1 MIVNRPLLVHTWDG
15 VGGVFTGIMSFHV
28 EKKVPW
34 QLLWMDIASR
44 GNSLSLW
51 FYEGVLGCD

>member
-28 EKKVPW
+28 EKRS
-34 QLLWMDIASR
+34 L
-44 GNSLSLW
+44 GNSCGWTLHL
-51 FYEGVLGCD
+51 EGIV